1 MSGKSVREAAEAK
14 SAAKF
19 LREQEAR
26 RAMSEYEA
34 DARRVDQNTARLRAL
49 RLAKEA
55 AEVAA
60 ETKPAAAKPGKRAK
74 RAPAS
79 KK

>member
-55 AEVAA
+55 AE
-60 ETKPAAAKPGKRAK
+60 TKPAAANPGKRAK